1 VDPTVDQ
8 DGQEVVAVAQPAMA
22 TTAARDRVAEFEE
35 FVAVRSPRLLTTAYL
50 LTHDRGRAEDLLQT
64 SLAKLWL
71 AWSRVDE
78 PDAYVRKVMMTTY
91 ASWWRRKW
99 RGERPAE
106 TLPETSTDVAPRD
119 PDMWTALSRL
129 PRGQR
134 AVLVLRFYEDLTEA
148 ETARVLDCSVGT
160 VKSQSAKGLAKLRA
174 DASLADR
181 PDEGR
186 GTR

>member
-1 VDPTVDQ
+1 MVQPTAIRA
-8 DGQEVVAVAQPAMA
+8 GA
-22 TTAARDRVAEFEE
+22 TDRTAEFED
-35 FVAVRSPRLLTTAYL
+35 FVSSRSPRLLTTAYL
-50 LTHDRGRAEDLLQT
+50 LTHDHGRAEDLLQT

-78 PDAYVRKVMMTTY
+78 PDAYVRKVMVTTY

-99 RGERPAE
+99 RGERPSDNV
-106 TLPETSTDVAPRD
+106 PEAGATQPTRD
-119 PDMWTALSRL
+119 PDMWSALARL

-160 VKSQSAKGLAKLRA
+160 VKSQSAKGLAKLRI
-174 DASLADR
+174 DAALA
-181 PDEGR
+181 DEGR

>member
-1 VDPTVDQ
+1 MT
-8 DGQEVVAVAQPAMA
+8 QPAMA
-22 TTAARDRVAEFEE
+22 GAVAPDRIAEFEE
-35 FVAVRSPRLLTTAYL
+35 FVAARSPRLLTTAYL

-71 AWSRVDE
+71 AWSRVDQ
-78 PDAYVRKVMMTTY
+78 PDAYVRKVMVTTY

-106 TLPETSTDVAPRD
+106 TLPETPTDAVTRD
-119 PDMWTALSRL
+119 PDMWSALARL

-134 AVLVLRFYEDLTEA
+134 AVLVLRFYEDLTET

-160 VKSQSAKGLAKLRA
+160 VKSQAAKGLAKLRA
-174 DASLADR
+174 DAALADR
-181 PDEGR
+181 VDEGR

>member
-1 VDPTVDQ
+1 MTQ
-8 DGQEVVAVAQPAMA
+8 SAVIHAGA
-22 TTAARDRVAEFEE
+22 TDRVAEFED
-35 FVAVRSPRLLTTAYL
+35 FVASRSRRLLTTAYL
-50 LTHDRGRAEDLLQT
+50 LTHDHGRAEDLLQT

-78 PDAYVRKVMMTTY
+78 PDAYVRKVMVTTY

-99 RGERPAE
+99 RGERPSD
-106 TLPETSTDVAPRD
+106 TLPETDVHDPTRD
-119 PDMWTALSRL
+119 PDMWSAIARL

-160 VKSQSAKGLAKLRA
+160 VKSQSSKGLAKLRT
-174 DASLADR
+174 DAALVR
-181 PDEGR
+181 EGR
-186 GTR
+186 GAR